1 MDMDADTV
9 DWPRFL
15 TRWSAE
21 WADARRDEVDPSPE
35 DETSRREGWLGY
47 APADGADIAAL
58 EERLGCELPPS
69 YCEFLRVSNG
79 WRHAGGFVRELAGTE
94 DAHWHED
101 AHRLGDTFD
110 AAWDDEDNP
119 PEVRAQ
125 VGLWARALQL
135 HVDSDATYLLLDPAD
150 VGPDGEWA
158 VREWAGWHA
167 AEPRRYPSFAAYMVA
182 MHQEFHHLESGSR
195 GQRNLGFVNETTREQ
210 DAAVGRARTL
220 SLRGDYEEAARLLT
234 EAAKYGRPYADELRD
249 QIVRLGGLPG
259 FGRLQP
265 LPCDSAYLSDLLPL
279 AAAVLRDSGRGAE
292 GRLFADPEAFPDT
305 ARAAADIL
313 REVAAGTWRYT
324 PGGAFGEAVDAARE
338 KARWGDTDTAW
349 RILRAAIPRWESL
362 GPDHIAPLGLLADPV
377 LAMVLTPERRRE
389 LLATPRGGEQGPGP
403 APTGDLDP
411 VGLSWLVRP
420 EGLGSGRR
428 SAFRLVLVEGAAPAE
443 LPDLIGSSTVLA
455 PPLRAWDVH
464 HPSGR
469 RQPSQREDKAL
480 LSVGRAAPGWSFGID
495 VEPLPFVGDGLISP
509 APAASARGG
518 HAIVV
523 WYEPRPGA
531 EVFHLSVARAGD
543 PLYALTVRAGAVEEI
558 TGALPAELAPH
569 ALGFT
574 TPGEQP
580 QRAAAARALDAVA
593 ERHGLTL
600 PRLALTQ
607 GRLHSFES
615 VSWSR
620 PPDPGDFHWTAA
632 IG

>member
-1 MDMDADTV
+1 MDADTI
-9 DWPRFL
+9 DWRRFL

-35 DETSRREGWLGY
+35 DEVAQRERWLGY

-69 YCEFLRVSNG
+69 YCAFLQVSNG
-79 WRHAGGFVRELAGTE
+79 WRHAGGFVWKLAGTE
-94 DAHWHED
+94 DVHWHED
-101 AHRLGDTFD
+101 VHHLGETFD
-110 AAWDDEDNP
+110 ASWGDEDNP

-135 HVDSDATYLLLDPAD
+135 HVESDATYLLLDPAD

-167 AEPRRYPSFAAYMVA
+167 AEPCRYPSFAAYMVA
-182 MHQEFHHLESGSR
+182 MHQQFHHLAAGSR
-195 GQRNLGFVNETTREQ
+195 GQRTIDFVNDTTREQ
-210 DAAVGRARTL
+210 DAVVGRARTL
-220 SLRGDYEEAARLLT
+220 ALRGDYEEAARLLT
-234 EAAKYGRPYADELRD
+234 DAAKYGRPHADELLD
-249 QIVRLGGLPG
+249 QIARLGGV
-259 FGRLQP
+259 FGVRRPQP
-265 LPCDSAYLSDLLPL
+265 LPCDSAFLSDLLPL
-279 AAAVLRDSGRGAE
+279 AAAELRDSGRGAD
-292 GRLFADPEAFPDT
+292 GRLFAHPEFFPDT

-313 REVAAGTWRYT
+313 REMEAGTWRYA
-324 PGGAFGEAVDAARE
+324 PGGAFGEAVDEARE

-349 RILRAAIPRWESL
+349 RVLRAALPCWESL

-377 LAMVLTPERRRE
+377 LAMVLTPERRLE
-389 LLATPRGGEQGPGP
+389 LLATPRGGEEGHMPS
-403 APTGDLDP
+403 PTGDLDP
-411 VGLSWLVRP
+411 GGLSWLVRP
-420 EGLGSGRR
+420 DGLGHGRR
-428 SAFRLVLVEGAAPAE
+428 SGFRFVLVEGVTPAE
-443 LPDLIGSSTVLA
+443 LPELIGSSTVLA
-455 PPLRAWDVH
+455 PPQRTWDIH
-464 HPSGR
+464 HPPGL
-469 RQPSQREDKAL
+469 RQPSQRDDRAL

-495 VEPLPFVGDGLISP
+495 MELHPFVADRLISP
-509 APAASARGG
+509 APAASTRGG

-543 PLYALTVRAGAVEEI
+543 LLYAFTVRAGAVAEV
-558 TGALPAELAPH
+558 TGALPAELVPH

-574 TPGEQP
+574 NPGEQA
-580 QRAAAARALDAVA
+580 QRAAAARALDVVA
-593 ERHGLTL
+593 GRHGLTL

-620 PPDPGDFHWTAA
+620 PPGPGDFCWTAA
-632 IG
+632 SD